1 MYKLIK
7 PTGYVNQVLLENTET
22 KAYLGLDLDM
32 ELLHIMEKHI
42 DKDTMP
48 KPADEWNLEID
59 NELKDELRGLAMK
72 MKKPIRDQKKKA
84 SNEIN
89 RKMYNKEINAMDV
102 LLGLASYN

>member
-7 PTGYVNQVLLENTET
+7 PTGYVSQVLLENTET

-48 KPADEWNLEID
+48 KPVEEWNLEID

-72 MKKPIRDQKKKA
+72 MKKPVRAKAEKKEEPKKP
-84 SNEIN
+84 N
-89 RKMYNKEINAMDV
+89 REINAMDV
-102 LLGLASYN
+102 LLGLANYN